1 MDQSSN
7 VVHLALW
14 DCGYQGA
21 VVIEDKEL
29 ADAVR
34 KNFRKIRDEE
44 NESGSSYD
52 DE

>member
-1 MDQSSN
+1 MWSIW
-7 VVHLALW
+7 HCG